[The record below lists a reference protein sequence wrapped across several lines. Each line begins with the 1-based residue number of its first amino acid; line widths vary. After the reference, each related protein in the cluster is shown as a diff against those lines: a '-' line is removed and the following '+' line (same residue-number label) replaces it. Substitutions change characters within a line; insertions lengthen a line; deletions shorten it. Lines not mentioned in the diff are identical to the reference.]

1 MGRRAPRVFG
11 TTEDCIRKTEDA
23 LGRALPQSFR
33 AWLLSHNGKG
43 LKGVT
48 VFPVVDER
56 DPQTTLESIEGQYKE
71 GWSTWLENF
80 EEEDLSFD
88 HLLPFAEF
96 GTGDY
101 YCFDYGREGPSGG
114 TCLAVATRPGAS
126 ALSIQNLAGH
136 ESLETTMK
144 YMHLSREAADEAIDQ
159 LVQGRAVKA
168 LQKKPNSA
176 VG

>member
-11 TTEDCIRKTEDA
+11 TTEDCVRKTEA
-23 LGRALPQSFR
+23 AVGRSLPPSFR

-56 DPQTTLESIEGQYKE
+56 DPQTTLESIERQYKE

-80 EEEDLSFD
+80 EEEDLTFD

-101 YCFDYGREGPSGG
+101 YCFDYSREDTVGERPVVRWSHETGETEDRAASFG
-114 TCLAVATRPGAS
+114 DFATRV
-126 ALSIQNLAGH
+126 
-136 ESLETTMK
+136 ETG
-144 YMHLSREAADEAIDQ
+144 D
-159 LVQGRAVKA
+159 
-168 LQKKPNSA
+168 LQDD
-176 VG
+176 